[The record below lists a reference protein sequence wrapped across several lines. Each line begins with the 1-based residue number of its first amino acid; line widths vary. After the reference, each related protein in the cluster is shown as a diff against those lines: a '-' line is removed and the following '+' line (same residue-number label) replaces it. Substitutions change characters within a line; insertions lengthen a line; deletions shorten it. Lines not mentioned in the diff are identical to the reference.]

1 MAFSGYLL
9 KLISTSN
16 VKTEIPLKYI
26 RYSTYKVT
34 PDQMLDLDTG
44 LRDIT
49 GVMHRNV
56 VAHTATKVEFE
67 TPSMTNTDVNALIT
81 LLMNHVR
88 VARERDV
95 YLEYYDVYTN
105 GYKTGHFYIPDIN
118 FEIRNVD
125 STNNVI
131 NYNQVRIAFIEY

>member
-9 KLISTSN
+9 KLIASGGT
-16 VKTEIPLKYI
+16 KTEIPLEFI

-67 TPSMTNTDVNALIT
+67 TPSMDNTKANTLVQ
-81 LLMNHVR
+81 LLMSHVR

-95 YLEYYDVYTN
+95 YLEYYDTYTDS
-105 GYKTGHFYIPDIN
+105 YKQGHFYIPDIN

-125 STNNVI
+125 APNNVI